1 MEKVRGRLIGSP
13 GWALAMLTAIS
24 TCGFIDRVIM
34 QVLVQPIKIEFGLS
48 DLEIGAV
55 GGLAFALLYSLLS
68 LPVARLAERRSRI
81 PLIAIGTLLWSAA
94 TMLCGFVASFF
105 QLFLARIGVG
115 IGEAV
120 GLPASTSTLS
130 DYFPPDRRTSAMAV
144 FFLAPPL
151 GAFIGSAG
159 GASIAELYGWRWAFI
174 AAAMPG
180 VVLGALLYLTVPEP
194 RRGAHDG
201 TGDDDH
207 VPSLMT
213 VLARLWK
220 RPSLRHILIGSTL
233 ASMIG
238 FGVNAFLAAYLSR
251 RFGFGLA
258 AAGVTAGMIAS
269 VPASLSV
276 FGGGRLAEYFG
287 RKNARYYALL
297 PAFALFL
304 TAPLYMLAMA
314 QAEAAVAIALLAT
327 VALVQYVYLAPSAGV
342 IQNMMHPRMR
352 ASASALTGLAYAL
365 LGTGLGPLLIGG
377 LSDFFSV
384 DADPAGSGRGLAMAM
399 GVGTLIYLWAG
410 VHYWLASRSIAADFQ
425 RPLDAEADLN

>member
-1 MEKVRGRLIGSP
+1 MDKIRGRLIGSP

-55 GGLAFALLYSLLS
+55 GGLAFAVLYGLLS
-68 LPVARLAERRSRI
+68 LPVARLAERRPRI
-81 PLIAIGTLLWSAA
+81 PLIALGAVLWSVA
-94 TMLCGFVASFF
+94 TMLCGAVGSFF
-105 QLFLARIGVG
+105 QLFLARVGVG
-115 IGEAV
+115 VGEAV

-159 GASIAELYGWRWAFI
+159 GASIAELYGWRWSFI
-174 AAAMPG
+174 AAALPG
-180 VVLGALLYLTVPEP
+180 LLLGLMLYLTVPEP
-194 RRGAHDG
+194 RRGGHDS
-201 TGDDDH
+201 TADDDH
-207 VPSLMT
+207 VPTLTT
-213 VLARLWK
+213 VLRRLWR

-258 AAGVTAGMIAS
+258 AAGITAGMIAS

-276 FGGGRLAEYFG
+276 FGGGRLADYFG

-297 PAFALFL
+297 PALALFI

-314 QAEAAVAIALLAT
+314 QTEAAMAIALLAT

-377 LSDFFSV
+377 LSDHFSV
-384 DADPAGSGRGLAMAM
+384 GADPSGSGQGLAMAM
-399 GVGTLIYLWAG
+399 GAGALIYLWAG

-425 RPLDAEADLN
+425 RPLDARADFS